1 SIERAARSHT
11 GPSFVRDD
19 SRIFIA
25 PTRER
30 EGEYG
35 SLFREPRPDAS
46 AKRLHRLTHNA
57 EAETGAFDLAFTMA
71 GPIEPLEQPVA
82 LRFRHSQSVV
92 RNLDHHFRVAVSQ
105 CLQGAAH
112 LDPRVMLRWIAVLD
126 GVRDE
131 VGEAQLDRGRG
142 DFHVREIVTEPQ
154 CYALRCRHLAQLA
167 SNFRCCARQPH
178 VPVLS
183 RVGAHHRELEQI
195 VEDSLHT
202 ADITDNYRRE
212 LATLLVLEIRDLE
225 NLPGP
230 KTCTDAISKF
240 MCERAIERS

>member
-1 SIERAARSHT
+1 
-11 GPSFVRDD
+11 
-19 SRIFIA
+19 
-25 PTRER
+25 
-30 EGEYG
+30 
-35 SLFREPRPDAS
+35 
-46 AKRLHRLTHNA
+46 
-57 EAETGAFDLAFTMA
+57 
-71 GPIEPLEQPVA
+71 
-82 LRFRHSQSVV
+82 
-92 RNLDHHFRVAVSQ
+92 

-183 RVGAHHRELEQI
+183 RVGANHRELEQI

-240 MCERAIERS
+240 MCERAIERSEAFFTLCNPVRHQLQELRRGSLLDQRHRVEDALRACHELFARALD